1 MNELYSDPLPAFR
14 DVPPADRQS
23 LFVQKLHLCAFSF
36 DFNDSS
42 KHLREKE
49 MKRQTL
55 LELVDY
61 ANIGSGKFTE
71 AVSEDI
77 VFMISSN
84 LLRTLPPPPR
94 AHEPDTFEAEEEEPS
109 LDASWPHLQIV
120 YEFLLRYVVSNDTD
134 AKVAKKYID
143 QSFVLRLLELFDS
156 EDPRERDYLKTILH
170 RIYGK
175 FMVHR
180 PFIRKAIN
188 NVFYRFIFETERHN
202 GIAELLEILGSII
215 NGFALPLKEEH
226 KIFLQRA
233 LLPLHKPKC
242 VAMYHQQLAYCLTQV
257 CRTLERACDCDASAC
272 SLACG
277 HVCKHARQYF
287 IVMNSSDM
295 HAAISQFVEKD
306 GKLAEPV
313 LRSLLKYWPV
323 TNSQKEV
330 LFLSELEEILE
341 LTQPGE
347 FQQVMLPL
355 FCQLTRCLNSQHFQV
370 AERSLFLWNNEYIVN
385 LVAQYRHVLLPI
397 VLPALEDNAAHHWN
411 PAVHGLTLNV
421 RKMFQELDEQLYED
435 CRRKYDED
443 QLRMR
448 HALETRDKNWA
459 LLQQVARAK
468 DPHGFTND
476 KLPSYQIKP
485 DNGIA
490 AL

>member
-1 MNELYSDPLPAFR
+1 
-14 DVPPADRQS
+14 
-23 LFVQKLHLCAFSF
+23 
-36 DFNDSS
+36 
-42 KHLREKE
+42 
-49 MKRQTL
+49 
-55 LELVDY
+55 
-61 ANIGSGKFTE
+61 
-71 AVSEDI
+71 
-77 VFMISSN
+77 
-84 LLRTLPPPPR
+84 
-94 AHEPDTFEAEEEEPS
+94 
-109 LDASWPHLQIV
+109 
-120 YEFLLRYVVSNDTD
+120 
-134 AKVAKKYID
+134 
-143 QSFVLRLLELFDS
+143 
-156 EDPRERDYLKTILH
+156 
-170 RIYGK
+170 
-175 FMVHR
+175 
-180 PFIRKAIN
+180 
-188 NVFYRFIFETERHN
+188 
-202 GIAELLEILGSII
+202 
-215 NGFALPLKEEH
+215 
-226 KIFLQRA
+226 
-233 LLPLHKPKC
+233 
-242 VAMYHQQLAYCLTQV
+242 
-257 CRTLERACDCDASAC
+257 
-272 SLACG
+272 
-277 HVCKHARQYF
+277 
-287 IVMNSSDM
+287 M